1 MKKRKREKEGKKREK
16 RLENL
21 GKILIKLGEREK
33 GFLVGFFPGS
43 STRGADALLAVKL
56 SKRVGRWV
64 CGRPEIPGEVA
75 DRGVVA
81 ALGDTT

>member
-1 MKKRKREKEGKKREK
+1 
-16 RLENL
+16 
-21 GKILIKLGEREK
+21 
-33 GFLVGFFPGS
+33 VGFFPGS
-43 STRGADALLAVKL
+43 STRGADALLPVKL

-64 CGRPEIPGEVA
+64 CGGPEIPGEVA